1 MVRRLLLR
9 VSPYTPD
16 AARWGY
22 LANAQQPL
30 TLSITWA
37 QFEENNIPVNSG
49 PFVGG
54 ALPLTIE

>member
-1 MVRRLLLR
+1 
-9 VSPYTPD
+9 
-16 AARWGY
+16 

-37 QFEENNIPVNSG
+37 QFEENNIPANSG

-54 ALPLTIE
+54 TLPLTIE